1 MATWGMTKSLICR
14 IFPKLEI
21 PAGGDRTDPADSPDA
36 LRSLRLLA
44 LREADREADRDLAA
58 SGDGRFAALVVA
70 AFVAGFGVSTEEA
83 SAKSHWFQQCFHT
96 ANSPVPVL
104 RVLTRSTDLLDF
116 FTPLLTRPI
125 MHCTR
130 TMPQS
135 HPRSSSMAA
144 APEHWH
150 CQQ

>member
-1 MATWGMTKSLICR
+1 MTKSLICR

-21 PAGGDRTDPADSPDA
+21 PAGGDRTDPAERPDA

-83 SAKSHWFQQCFHT
+83 SAKSHWKGFNHVSTQQIRQFLY
-96 ANSPVPVL
+96 L
-104 RVLTRSTDLLDF
+104 RVLTRSTDFLDF

>member
-1 MATWGMTKSLICR
+1 MDRCRATLALAEESFTCATPDVAALATWGMTKSLICR

-21 PAGGDRTDPADSPDA
+21 PAGGDRTDPAERPDA

-83 SAKSHWFQQCFHT
+83 SK
-96 ANSPVPVL
+96 
-104 RVLTRSTDLLDF
+104 
-116 FTPLLTRPI
+116 
-125 MHCTR
+125 
-130 TMPQS
+130 
-135 HPRSSSMAA
+135 SSS
-144 APEHWH
+144 
-150 CQQ
+150 